1 MSEHS
6 MSMVLKDDGSIFLR
20 AEITE
25 GEFVAK
31 PILSAE
37 EAELQEKKTMTAY
50 TRFVETDTVWT
61 EFEQRYDLGASPL
74 YGSNGFATAHA
85 GTVILTADEW
95 AAISVASRM
104 YSYVDGVDEVT
115 GLEHKRVRA
124 VLAGLM
130 ERRP

>member
-1 MSEHS
+1 
-6 MSMVLKDDGSIFLR
+6 
-20 AEITE
+20 
-25 GEFVAK
+25 
-31 PILSAE
+31 
-37 EAELQEKKTMTAY
+37 MTAY
-50 TRFVETDTVWT
+50 TRFVEPDTVWT
-61 EFEQRYDLGASPL
+61 EFMQRYDMADFLLSGGGYYDLNGPVREIPPL
-74 YGSNGFATAHA
+74 NPNQP
-85 GTVILTADEW
+85 VPVVLTADEW

>member
-1 MSEHS
+1 
-6 MSMVLKDDGSIFLR
+6 
-20 AEITE
+20 
-25 GEFVAK
+25 
-31 PILSAE
+31 
-37 EAELQEKKTMTAY
+37 MTAWA
-50 TRFVETDTVWT
+50 RFVETDTAWT
-61 EFEQRYDLGASPL
+61 EFEQRYDLSNNAIL
-74 YGSNGFATAHA
+74 YGSKGLAAPPA

-115 GLEHKRVRA
+115 GLEHKRVRP